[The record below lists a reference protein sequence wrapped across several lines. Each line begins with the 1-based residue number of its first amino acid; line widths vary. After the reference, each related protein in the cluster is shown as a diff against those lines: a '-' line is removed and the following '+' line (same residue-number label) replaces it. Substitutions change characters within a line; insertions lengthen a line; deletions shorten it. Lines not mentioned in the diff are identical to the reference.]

1 MTPSVPVLTGFDC
14 IFLTCFQYGI
24 ILCPKIFAGVE
35 FPFLCFLWSHGKPK
49 KEKRALLKIS
59 DLLCREQMTASSLI
73 RLLHPSRILKL
84 VFAVIMTYL
93 RISPPPPFHTKL
105 LRLFFLH
112 SNEQG
117 IGGVWVGTGRCLTAR
132 QRRDLGE
139 FRLTMSRDFCRKNYP
154 LYQSASSLVWA
165 EPWLFLFCFF
175 L

>member
-84 VFAVIMTYL
+84 VFAV
-93 RISPPPPFHTKL
+93 FH
-105 LRLFFLH
+105 RLFFLH

-132 QRRDLGE
+132 QRRDPGE